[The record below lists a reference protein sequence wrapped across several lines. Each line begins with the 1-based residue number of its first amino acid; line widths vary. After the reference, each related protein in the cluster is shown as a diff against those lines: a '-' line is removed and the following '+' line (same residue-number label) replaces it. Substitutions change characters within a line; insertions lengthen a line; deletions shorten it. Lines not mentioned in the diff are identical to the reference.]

1 MQVMQ
6 PISMTF
12 YIYWSRYEMMYYQEA
27 MGILPEA
34 ERASWALAPSFTL
47 GIPGRQDGYLLDHW
61 PISSSMQLP
70 S

>member
-1 MQVMQ
+1 
-6 PISMTF
+6 
-12 YIYWSRYEMMYYQEA
+12 MMYYQEA